1 MHYDKQKII
10 ERKNNTLIMRG
21 ILEVG
26 IKTGGPD
33 SQQNRLFLFEA
44 FC

>member
-10 ERKNNTLIMRG
+10 ERKNNNTLIMRG

-26 IKTGGPD
+26 IGGPD